1 MSLAIFVLWAMKLS
15 WQLLFHYA
23 IMFEVLFVSIMTE
36 KILIFQLFFPLL
48 IFSVIFY
55 DFLTDYSVF
64 YILYIAL
71 LAIVYYIK

>member
-1 MSLAIFVLWAMKLS
+1 MGDEIELAIIVSLCNNVSSFVCFNQDGDNFNFS
-15 WQLLFHYA
+15 IIFP
-23 IMFEVLFVSIMTE
+23 FVDI
-36 KILIFQLFFPLL
+36 
-48 IFSVIFY
+48 SVIFY